1 MSKKNCMVA
10 QSGGPTVAINASL
23 AGVITGV
30 VESQEY
36 DTIYGSVN
44 GILGILNEHYLNLT
58 EEIAKKDGA
67 IDTLITTPAMFLG
80 SCRYKL
86 PNYLDDDSSYVYI
99 FNQFEKLNIGAFFY
113 IGGNDSMDT
122 VLKLSEYAKRI
133 GSDVKIL
140 GIPKTIDNDLCETD
154 HTPGFGSAA
163 KYVASSILEIAHDTF
178 IYAVKSVTIIEV
190 MGRDAGW
197 LTAASALARN
207 EYNVAPH
214 LIYLPEAPFDKDDF
228 LLDVKKMLFTCN
240 NVIVAVSEG
249 IRDREGNYISA
260 SEQSVDTFG
269 HSQLSGAGKTLEFLV
284 KEKLGVKVRSVEL
297 NVLQRCASHLASK
310 TDLEEAFALG
320 KKAVALA
327 EQNITASMVI
337 MNRTSN
343 NPYTIEYGYAEIKN
357 IANEAK
363 SVPREWINDA
373 GNDIEQPLVDYL
385 TPLVQGESQ
394 VQYKNGL
401 PAYLNVSHLAELQ

>member
-44 GILGILNEHYLNLT
+44 GILGILNERYLNLT

-327 EQNITASMVI
+327 EQNITASMVT

-385 TPLVQGESQ
+385 TPLIQGESQ

>member
-30 VESQEY
+30 AESQEY

-44 GILGILNEHYLNLT
+44 GILGILNERYLNLT

-327 EQNITASMVI
+327 EQNITASMVT

-385 TPLVQGESQ
+385 TPLIQGESQ

>member
-58 EEIAKKDGA
+58 KEIAKKDGA

-327 EQNITASMVI
+327 EQNITASMVT

>member
-44 GILGILNEHYLNLT
+44 GILGILNERYLNLT
-58 EEIAKKDGA
+58 EEIAEKDGA

-327 EQNITASMVI
+327 EQNITASMVT